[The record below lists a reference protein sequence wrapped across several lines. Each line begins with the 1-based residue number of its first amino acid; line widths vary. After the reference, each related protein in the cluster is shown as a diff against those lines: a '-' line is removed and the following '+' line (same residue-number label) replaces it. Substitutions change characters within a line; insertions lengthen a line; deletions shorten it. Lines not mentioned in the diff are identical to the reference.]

1 MDIYIF
7 TNLNFL
13 NHKLDSILLNA
24 GYTSWNLVRRANS
37 SNTSTCSSHAT
48 RSFSLTRSWSE
59 IAYKK
64 NMSTR
69 LVNVNPELF
78 TKIEITRNHKSNHK
92 FFQSFIKSQFKTMN
106 IAFPLPPKSVLV
118 LEIFQWMSFFWPTS
132 LKVALDVKIHQKTM
146 HSSTV

>member
-1 MDIYIF
+1 MF

-13 NHKLDSILLNA
+13 HHKLDSILLNA

-64 NMSTR
+64 KNMSTR

-78 TKIEITRNHKSNHK
+78 TKIEITRNHKSNHN
-92 FFQSFIKSQFKTMN
+92 SFKALSKANLKQWILLFLCLQNLSLFSKYFSEWVSFDERLSR
-106 IAFPLPPKSVLV
+106 LP
-118 LEIFQWMSFFWPTS
+118 
-132 LKVALDVKIHQKTM
+132 
-146 HSSTV
+146 